1 MNLGQTVQNQQ
12 IINFLNAYDYDIRK
26 TQNARWI
33 DQKFTCDV
41 LSIVADCILEFT
53 NYDTNTEFTIRDI
66 WDSPYTREN
75 VRAIFAKPDTTS
87 PYANNEYDKFF
98 SQPINLLAY
107 SGILQLL
114 YKKGNTNIFKI
125 NNLELLEFI
134 MIRDANALTFLI
146 LYIQKVLQDSG
157 IYYVFENFF
166 NAQNRESFKLL
177 KDTFVNFIIQ
187 NTFIDGSVECGR
199 IFTKILNPLAF
210 NLRKQGTR
218 KGHLSN
224 TIITF
229 DELKYNRINW
239 RDEFNGKD
247 KLITRQEYEQTTFA
261 LQANAHYN
269 VQKAKKI
276 VRRYNDNFNNGL
288 SEIKQASE
296 QVKAT
301 QIHHIFSA
309 SEFPQISDFI
319 ENLIA
324 LTPNQHF
331 SMAHPNNQTA
341 YIDKDF
347 QYICLLAKTTTIMQ
361 DLQGIH
367 SFENY
372 KFVLHIGLDTNE
384 FDLIGNLDFATLIAK
399 IDIFYSDFNVEKYGD
414 LVHSSKSTIHNVC

>member
-1 MNLGQTVQNQQ
+1 MQTQQ
-12 IINFLNAYDYDIRK
+12 IQDFLNFYDYDIRK
-26 TQNARWI
+26 SHNARWI
-33 DQKFTCDV
+33 DQKCTCDV
-41 LSIVADCILEFT
+41 LSIIADCILEYT
-53 NYDTNTEFTIRDI
+53 NYDTQVEFSISNI
-66 WDSPYTREN
+66 WNSSYAREN
-75 VRAIFAKPDTTS
+75 VMAIFSKPDTTS

-107 SGILQLL
+107 SGILQLS
-114 YKKGNTNIFKI
+114 YKNGNTNIFKI
-125 NNLELLEFI
+125 NNLNLLEFI
-134 MIRDANALTFLI
+134 MIRETNALTFLI

-157 IYYVFENFF
+157 IYNVFETFF
-166 NAQNRESFKLL
+166 NAQNKESFKLL
-177 KDTFVNFIIQ
+177 KDTFVNFTIQ
-187 NTFIDGSVECGR
+187 NTPINGSVECGR

-239 RDEFNGKD
+239 RDELSGKD
-247 KLITRQEYEQTTFA
+247 KITTRQEYEQTAFA

-269 VQKAKKI
+269 VQKAKRI
-276 VRRYNDNFNNGL
+276 VRRYNDNFNGSC
-288 SEIKQASE
+288 SELKQQSE
-296 QVKAT
+296 QVPAT
-301 QIHHIFSA
+301 QIHHIFPA

-331 SMAHPNNQTA
+331 AMAHPNNQTS

-361 DLQGIH
+361 DLQGIY

-372 KFVLHIGLDTNE
+372 KFVLNTGLYTNE
-384 FDLIGNLDFATLIAK
+384 FDFVFDFTALVNT
-399 IDIFYSDFNVEKYGD
+399 IDLFYSSFNQNKYAN
-414 LVHSSKSTIHNVC
+414 LIHGNKPEI

>member
-1 MNLGQTVQNQQ
+1 MMQTQQ
-12 IINFLNAYDYDIRK
+12 IQDFLNSYDYDIRK
-26 TQNARWI
+26 SHNARWI
-33 DQKFTCDV
+33 DQKCTCDV
-41 LSIVADCILEFT
+41 LSIIADCILEYT
-53 NYDTNTEFTIRDI
+53 NYDTQVEFSISNI

-75 VRAIFAKPDTTS
+75 VMAIFSKPDTTS

-107 SGILQLL
+107 SGILQLS

-125 NNLELLEFI
+125 NNLKLLEFI
-134 MIRDANALTFLI
+134 MIRETNALTFLI

-157 IYYVFENFF
+157 IYNVFETFF
-166 NAQNRESFKLL
+166 NAQNKESFKLL
-177 KDTFVNFIIQ
+177 KDTFVDFTIQ
-187 NTFIDGSVECGR
+187 NTPINGSVECGR

-239 RDEFNGKD
+239 RDELSGKD
-247 KLITRQEYEQTTFA
+247 KITTRQEYEQTAFA

-269 VQKAKKI
+269 VQKAKRI
-276 VRRYNDNFNNGL
+276 VRRYNDNFNGSC
-288 SEIKQASE
+288 SELKQQSE
-296 QVKAT
+296 QVPAT
-301 QIHHIFSA
+301 QIHHIFPA

-331 SMAHPNNQTA
+331 AMAHPNNQTS

-347 QYICLLAKTTTIMQ
+347 QHICLLAKTTTIMQ
-361 DLQGIH
+361 DLQGIY

-372 KFVLHIGLDTNE
+372 KFVLNTGLYTNE
-384 FDLIGNLDFATLIAK
+384 FNFVFDFTTLVNKIDLFYSPFNQNKYADLIHGNKPEI
-399 IDIFYSDFNVEKYGD
+399 
-414 LVHSSKSTIHNVC
+414 

>member
-1 MNLGQTVQNQQ
+1 MQTQQ
-12 IINFLNAYDYDIRK
+12 IQDFLNFYDYDIRK
-26 TQNARWI
+26 SHNARWI
-33 DQKFTCDV
+33 DQKCTCDV
-41 LSIVADCILEFT
+41 LSIIADCILEYT
-53 NYDTNTEFTIRDI
+53 NYNTQVEFSISNI
-66 WDSPYTREN
+66 WNSSYTREN
-75 VRAIFAKPDTTS
+75 VMAIFSKPDTTS

-107 SGILQLL
+107 SEILQLS

-125 NNLELLEFI
+125 NNLKLLEFI
-134 MIRDANALTFLI
+134 MIRETNALTFLI

-157 IYYVFENFF
+157 IYNVFETFF
-166 NAQNRESFKLL
+166 NAQNKESFKLL
-177 KDTFVNFIIQ
+177 KDTFVNFTIQ
-187 NTFIDGSVECGR
+187 NTPINGSVECGR

-239 RDEFNGKD
+239 RDELSGKD
-247 KLITRQEYEQTTFA
+247 KITTRQEYEQTAFA

-269 VQKAKKI
+269 VQKAKRI
-276 VRRYNDNFNNGL
+276 VRRYNDNFNGSC
-288 SEIKQASE
+288 SELKQQSE
-296 QVKAT
+296 QVPAT
-301 QIHHIFSA
+301 QIHHIFPA
-309 SEFPQISDFI
+309 SEFPQISGFI

-331 SMAHPNNQTA
+331 AMAHPNNQTS

-361 DLQGIH
+361 DLQGIY

-372 KFVLHIGLDTNE
+372 KFVLNTGLYTNE
-384 FDLIGNLDFATLIAK
+384 FNFVFDFTALVNKIDLFYSPFNQNKYADLIHDNKPEI
-399 IDIFYSDFNVEKYGD
+399 
-414 LVHSSKSTIHNVC
+414 